1 MITRSKTKIEKSTID
16 FHGNSEIKIEKTD
29 KFEKTDKIEKTDKFE
44 VNIDFDG
51 ASEAWRANKISIGN
65 GSYKYLCQK
74 ITKNNNNCK
83 RKCLLG
89 ENYCKIHK

>member
-1 MITRSKTKIEKSTID
+1 MITRSKTKFEKSILD
-16 FHGNSEIKIEKTD
+16 FHGNNEV
-29 KFEKTDKIEKTDKFE
+29 KFEKAVKFE

-51 ASEAWRANKISIGN
+51 ASEAWKANKISIGN
-65 GSYKYLCQK
+65 GSYKYVCQK
-74 ITKNNNNCK
+74 INKNNNNCK